1 MTKQNSPD
9 RENDASL
16 ERNHERNQPETL
28 PPAVPQKEDDR
39 ETGVPDEDS
48 SVGWEYDH
56 RGVLMPRR
64 TRIGGI
70 IMPQ

>member
-1 MTKQNSPD
+1 MTKRGLPGSASGAPVEHGEQKNSAIP
-9 RENDASL
+9 AAAL
-16 ERNHERNQPETL
+16 E
-28 PPAVPQKEDDR
+28 KEDDR
-39 ETGVPDEDS
+39 
-48 SVGWEYDH
+48 EYDH

>member
-1 MTKQNSPD
+1 MTQQNSQNSQD
-9 RENDASL
+9 RENDAPL
-16 ERNHERNQPETL
+16 QQNQERNQPEI
-28 PPAVPQKEDDR
+28 PPPTVPKTEDDR
-39 ETGVPDEDS
+39 EN
-48 SVGWEYDH
+48 DH

>member
-1 MTKQNSPD
+1 MESREQKNPGASSPSPEKQ
-9 RENDASL
+9 A
-16 ERNHERNQPETL
+16 
-28 PPAVPQKEDDR
+28 DR
-39 ETGVPDEDS
+39 ET
-48 SVGWEYDH
+48 DH

>member
-1 MTKQNSPD
+1 MTKPESP
-9 RENDASL
+9 RPTGGAAVEGN
-16 ERNHERNQPETL
+16 EKKGPV
-28 PPAVPQKEDDR
+28 PPAPISEKPDDR
-39 ETGVPDEDS
+39 
-48 SVGWEYDH
+48 EYDH

>member
-1 MTKQNSPD
+1 MTKQNSQD
-9 RENDASL
+9 RGDDASL
-16 ERNHERNQPETL
+16 KGNHERNQPETL
-28 PPAVPQKEDDR
+28 PPAVAKKEDDR
-39 ETGVPDEDS
+39 
-48 SVGWEYDH
+48 EYDH

>member
-1 MTKQNSPD
+1 MTKQGLPCPTSRAPVDGNEKKGPVLP
-9 RENDASL
+9 ASV
-16 ERNHERNQPETL
+16 PE
-28 PPAVPQKEDDR
+28 KHDDR
-39 ETGVPDEDS
+39 
-48 SVGWEYDH
+48 EYDH